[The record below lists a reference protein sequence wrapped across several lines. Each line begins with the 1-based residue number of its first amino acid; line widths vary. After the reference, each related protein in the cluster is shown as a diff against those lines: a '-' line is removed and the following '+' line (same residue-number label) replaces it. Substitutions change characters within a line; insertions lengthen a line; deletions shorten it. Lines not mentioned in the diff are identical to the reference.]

1 MTLNREVAEPG
12 VERLGVNVLML
23 GRNQLFLYFDPV
35 FPLPNIFIVMKVSNQ
50 SERYNAERH
59 CLPLPTVAH
68 WPQ

>member
-35 FPLPNIFIVMKVSNQ
+35 FPLSNIFIVINVSNK
-50 SERYNAERH
+50 SERYNAET
-59 CLPLPTVAH
+59 LPFIGH
-68 WPQ
+68 RNHSQ